1 MYLREGRLHSL
12 PSPHEEVTRLNR
24 IKTRERVN
32 GIKMLDKGAV
42 ASERMRSAFIRTRQ
56 DAAALVDTRKASS
69 DEYASE
75 SAEQLADNAMHDAT
89 DLAVSG
95 TKATM
100 RKGREAIQERIT
112 SRGGQFSPT
121 SKSATTEPSAKP
133 SNAETQPST
142 AQSKPSSPVE
152 QGRRLAQ
159 KDSMKR
165 RFETARRNVTAHT
178 PTVIRSADNSAK
190 TIKTSQ
196 RTVKSAEQAAKVS
209 VKTAQVSQKAAAASA
224 KAAQKSAQTARST
237 AKATAAASQTAAK
250 AVATSVKAII
260 AAAKDLIAAIAG
272 GGWVAVLI
280 IVVVVLF
287 VAVIASP
294 FGIFFSGESASRDT
308 VPASAAVAQVNYD
321 FNARLS
327 ALQNEGYD
335 DIVLTGSPA
344 DWTDVLAVFAV
355 KVSGAEDTTATY
367 VAAFDAE
374 RVQKLKD
381 VFFDMTS
388 ITSHV
393 EAIYHTGS
401 GPGDEGW
408 TETILYISVSG
419 MTAEDAAQS
428 YGFTAKQMEI
438 LHELLDERQ
447 MLRELIGNLVGESA
461 DAKEVLKA
469 LSDDLSP
476 ERREIIETA
485 CSLVGKVNYFW
496 GGKSLT
502 IGWDSRWGSLQRVWA
517 DGSSTTG
524 TYRPFGLDCSGFVD
538 WVFYNATDR
547 AYYPGQGGGAASQ
560 HGNCVA
566 ISWSEAEPGDLV
578 FYPEDSH
585 VGIVCGRDD
594 SGNLLVIHC
603 ASGYNN
609 VVITDSSGFSSIG
622 RPVYFMQ

>member
-1 MYLREGRLHSL
+1 M
-12 PSPHEEVTRLNR
+12 NR

-32 GIKMLDKGAV
+32 GIKILDKGAV

-56 DAAALVDTRKASS
+56 DAAALIDTNKSSS
-69 DEYASE
+69 DEYTSDSSE
-75 SAEQLADNAMHDAT
+75 QFAGNAIHDMT

-95 TKATM
+95 TKTAM

-112 SRGGQFSPT
+112 SKGGQSSAT
-121 SKSATTEPSAKP
+121 SKSAAPEPSVKP
-133 SNAETQPST
+133 SHAETQPP
-142 AQSKPSSPVE
+142 AARSKPDSPVE
-152 QGRRLAQ
+152 QGRKFAQ
-159 KDSMKR
+159 NNSIKR
-165 RFETARRNVTAHT
+165 RFESARTNATT
-178 PTVIRSADNSAK
+178 PAPAKIKAAEKSAR

-196 RTVKSAEQAAKVS
+196 RTVKSAEQTAKVS
-209 VKTAQVSQKAAAASA
+209 VKTAQASQKAAVASA
-224 KAAQKSAQTARST
+224 KAVQKSAQAARST
-237 AKATAAASQTAAK
+237 AKATAAASKTAAK
-250 AVATSVKAII
+250 AVVTSVKAII
-260 AAAKDLIAAIAG
+260 AATKDLIAAIAG

-294 FGIFFSGESASRDT
+294 FGIFFSGESANRDT
-308 VPASAAVAQVNYD
+308 APASAAVAQVNYD
-321 FNARLS
+321 FNAQLS
-327 ALQNEGYD
+327 ALQNGGYD
-335 DIVLTGSPA
+335 DIVLSGSPA

-374 RVQKLKD
+374 RVQKIKD

-388 ITSHV
+388 ITSRIETISH
-393 EAIYHTGS
+393 AGS
-401 GPGDEGW
+401 DPDDEGC
-408 TETILYISVSG
+408 TETILYITVSG
-419 MTAEDAAQS
+419 MTAEEAAAY

-438 LHELLDERQ
+438 LHELLGERQ
-447 MLRELIGNLVGESA
+447 MLRELIGNLVGEST

-469 LSDDLSP
+469 LPDDLSA
-476 ERREIIETA
+476 ERREVIETA
-485 CSLVGKVNYFW
+485 CSLVGKVSYFW

-560 HGNCVA
+560 HGNCMV
-566 ISWSEAEPGDLV
+566 ISWNEAEPGDLV
-578 FYPEDSH
+578 FYPDDSH
-585 VGIVCGRDD
+585 VGIICGEDGN
-594 SGNLLVIHC
+594 GNLLVIHC
-603 ASGYNN
+603 ASGANN
-609 VVITDSSGFSSIG
+609 VVITGVSGFVSIG
-622 RPVYFMQ
+622 RPIFYS